1 MTMQA
6 LVPVLR
12 CADIGATADF
22 YRDLLGF
29 RVDAGDEAL
38 GWLSLVRDNV
48 GVMLSRMS
56 ARDGEQRPRFTGALY
71 FRVDDVD
78 TRWLLLCERA
88 RVCYPI
94 EDFPYGM
101 REFGIYDPEGYLL
114 QFGQPIRS

>member
-1 MTMQA
+1 MTVEA
-6 LVPVLR
+6 LVPMLR
-12 CADIGATADF
+12 CADIGTMVRF
-22 YRDLLGF
+22 YCQTLGF
-29 RVDAGDEAL
+29 RIDGGDEAL
-38 GWLSLVRDNV
+38 GWVSLARDDV
-48 GVMLSRMS
+48 SIMLSRLS
-56 ARDGEQRPRFTGALY
+56 EHEGDQRPHFTGSLY

-88 RVCYPI
+88 TVCYPI